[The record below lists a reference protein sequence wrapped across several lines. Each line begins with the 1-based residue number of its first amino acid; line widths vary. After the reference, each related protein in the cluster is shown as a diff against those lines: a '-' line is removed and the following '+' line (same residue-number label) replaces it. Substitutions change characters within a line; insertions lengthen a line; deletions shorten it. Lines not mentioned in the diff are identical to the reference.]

1 MRLDVESLRCLQI
14 VVETGGFTGA
24 ASRLGL
30 TQSAVS
36 WKIKRLEERVGLEL
50 IKRGRHMEATP
61 DGQDLLRYAARIV
74 EAHDDAVHHLTRS
87 DLEGV
92 VRVGTN
98 QDLHGR
104 DLADVFAM
112 FGRAHPGVSLE
123 VRVHLSGIVKEWLD
137 DGEVQVAVLQ
147 LPVDEVRPDDIMLWQ
162 EPVHWMASSDFRTSA
177 DHSAKNGGVRGA
189 NEDDRHGTAGV
200 APTRAIPLVTFG
212 PGLAYLEHAEESL
225 SLAGFRWRIALECPM
240 LSGVQSAVEAGLGIS
255 PLNVGNVTP
264 GMIRWEFDSRCP
276 MPDVCQVVRTSGEA
290 RPEILALRD
299 AVCDAID
306 EGRG

>member
-1 MRLDVESLRCLQI
+1 MTDQTGSSSEHRPLRSTPMRLDVESLRCLQV

-74 EAHDDAVHHLTRS
+74 DAHDEAVSHLSRS

-92 VRVGTN
+92 IRVGTN

-104 DLADVFAM
+104 DLADVFAR

-147 LPVDEVRPDDIMLWQ
+147 LPLDEVRPDDVVLWQ
-162 EPVHWMASSDFRTSA
+162 EPVHWMTGRGFRHAGAAQNRPA
-177 DHSAKNGGVRGA
+177 D
-189 NEDDRHGTAGV
+189 E
-200 APTRAIPLVTFG
+200 PIPIVTFG
-212 PGLAYLEHAEESL
+212 PGLAYLDLAEESL
-225 SLAGFRWRIALECPM
+225 ARAGFRWRVALECPM
-240 LSGVQSAVEAGLGIS
+240 LSGVQSAVESGLGIA
-255 PLNVGNVTP
+255 PLNSGNITD
-264 GMIRWEFDSRCP
+264 GMAQWEHDGRCP
-276 MPDVCQVVRTSGEA
+276 MPDVCQVVRTGGED

-299 AVCDAID
+299 SVSDAMR
-306 EGRG
+306 GR